1 MKTMTKLGL
10 AVILFIA
17 TAVFNSA
24 MAQKYGGS
32 AYVHVKDDEG
42 KKRVLNVTIFA
53 NENSESDAK
62 SKLKREID
70 ALMRNT
76 NEEYVG
82 QIWYGIDR
90 VDYWDKKYGGTATVR
105 VKDKNTGKERQI
117 NVDIY
122 CNEKS
127 IPNAKDKLLF
137 EINSIKSNYEEDF
150 ISGVSYDIDSCN

>member
-90 VDYWDKKYGGTATVR
+90 VD
-105 VKDKNTGKERQI
+105 Q
-117 NVDIY
+117 
-122 CNEKS
+122 
-127 IPNAKDKLLF
+127 
-137 EINSIKSNYEEDF
+137 
-150 ISGVSYDIDSCN
+150 